1 MKKSDRRIYRSVT
14 KRENESPKEIDILKV
29 SKAPKSVIAHDAPS
43 KKLVILSNRS
53 FCIKGVSMLSD
64 HQR

>member
-1 MKKSDRRIYRSVT
+1 MD
-14 KRENESPKEIDILKV
+14 NLNV
-29 SKAPKSVIAHDAPS
+29 SRAPKSVIAHDAPS